1 MNSPRKIHVY
11 LFPEEKAMKR
21 QMNVAI
27 FVLLLVSV
35 LAFYVFAQSQTEAT
49 RGMGQ
54 GAGPFVVGNGV
65 MPPGATVLLQAV
77 IRVDGTVDRFKI
89 IRDPSDISTVQGG
102 KLHIAMMDGSIQ
114 EIDLKKVKSIGIW
127 P

>member
-1 MNSPRKIHVY
+1 
-11 LFPEEKAMKR
+11 MKR
-21 QMNVAI
+21 KMSVAI
-27 FVLLLVSV
+27 FALLLVSA
-35 LAFYVFAQSQTEAT
+35 LAFYVFAQSQTEAP
-49 RGMGQ
+49 RGMGHGAGLPAGS
-54 GAGPFVVGNGV
+54 GAGPYVVGNGV

-114 EIDLKKVKSIGIW
+114 EIDLKKVKSVGIW